1 MSSADRPAAAP
12 VGARRRAE
20 RSGPPLTRAQVL
32 AAGVALADREGLAAV
47 SMRHL
52 SAQLGV
58 VPMALYKH
66 VADKHDL
73 VAGMIDL
80 VVEGYAVPPPALDW
94 RERVRARVLS
104 ARDALLEHPWLRPAI
119 EAATQRTPAVLAH
132 MDAVA
137 GDLAAGGLSY
147 DLVHYAMHAL
157 GHRIWG
163 FSPEAFSS
171 PAGPTPPPLA
181 STPPT
186 ASSPEQQAM
195 MAALA
200 QQYPHIAAIAADT
213 VARNPQGACDEQGE
227 FEFTLDLLLEAV
239 QRLHAAHWVSR

>member
-1 MSSADRPAAAP
+1 MTPADAPAL
-12 VGARRRAE
+12 GARGATPLNRAAVV
-20 RSGPPLTRAQVL
+20 S
-32 AAGVALADREGLAAV
+32 AAVALADREGLAGV

-52 SAQLGV
+52 AGELGV

-66 VADKHDL
+66 VADKDDL

-80 VVEGYAVPPPALDW
+80 VVAGYAAPPPGLEW
-94 RERVRARVLS
+94 REGVRQRVLA

-119 EAATQRTPAVLAH
+119 EAATQRTPSVLGH

-137 GDLAAGGLSY
+137 GEFAAGGLSY
-147 DLVHYAMHAL
+147 DLVHHSMHAL

-171 PAGPTPPPLA
+171 SPTPGA
-181 STPPT
+181 PT
-186 ASSPEQQAM
+186 APAPSAEEQAAM
-195 MAALA
+195 MAAMA
-200 QQYPHIAAIAADT
+200 QRFPHISAIAIDT
-213 VARNPQGACDEQGE
+213 ATRHPLGACDEQFE

-239 QRLHAAHWVSR
+239 ARLHSSGWSSRP